1 MLLVIDVGNS
11 NTVIGAME
19 DAKVRYRWRITTK
32 SRTTDEL
39 GMLLLE
45 LFRFRSINPRYF
57 GCMCFLC
64 CSSVLYPIEK
74 TSTIFQGCFCITK
87 VSKQGCV
94 FVGNTA
100 TWADHI
106 IGTVA
111 GYHSASN
118 SGGCELERQP
128 R

>member
-45 LFRFRSINPRYF
+45 LFRFRSIDPTDIT
-57 GCMCFLC
+57 GVCVSCVVP
-64 CSSVLYPIEK
+64 SVLYAIEK
-74 TSTIFQGCFCITK
+74 ASKRYLNQTALSSRK
-87 VSKQGCV
+87 VSKL
-94 FVGNTA
+94 
-100 TWADHI
+100 
-106 IGTVA
+106 
-111 GYHSASN
+111 
-118 SGGCELERQP
+118 GCEFARTIHSRSVQIAL
-128 R
+128 